1 MNISFHYMSVIQM
14 TDDLYNYI
22 SSIDT
27 LVQMNE
33 IVLEIVFHCNFVQH
47 MFVWFCK
54 RWGLMHYSVH
64 LLSIE
69 LNLYIKHLTQLVHF
83 RVLCANMT
91 SSERCLFE
99 NKSPCLCSGKPLETP
114 GRLNIHRRWKTAPE
128 HCLTACDRNI
138 PCALQHITHN
148 AFPSTSGQPVIWSH
162 DHLLRGQRSGLMN
175 EGVRTAR

>member
-1 MNISFHYMSVIQM
+1 M
-14 TDDLYNYI
+14 DLYNYI

-33 IVLEIVFHCNFVQH
+33 IVLEIVFHCNFAQH

-54 RWGLMHYSVH
+54 RWGLLLCSVH

-83 RVLCANMT
+83 SVLCANIRHLKGVCLKTKAPVCAQANPSRLPADST
-91 SSERCLFE
+91 STDGERQHL
-99 NKSPCLCSGKPLETP
+99 K
-114 GRLNIHRRWKTAPE
+114 R
-128 HCLTACDRNI
+128 CLTACDRNI